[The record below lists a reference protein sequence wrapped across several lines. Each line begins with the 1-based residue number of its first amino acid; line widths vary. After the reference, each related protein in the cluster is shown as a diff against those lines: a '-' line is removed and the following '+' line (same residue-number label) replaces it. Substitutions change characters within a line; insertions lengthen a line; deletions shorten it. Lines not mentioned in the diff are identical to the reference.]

1 MLGSR
6 NGMDS
11 KFRYVIVASK
21 RAKQLLKGAKPKIR
35 SRSKNLIRVAQE
47 EVKKGLVDF
56 EIIKP
61 QVEPR
66 DEKEDMFLA
75 DELFGAE
82 NVAGE
87 SIEEKEVEKEET
99 KKEEKSKKLKVE
111 EEAENIEEGVENDTE
126 GNQEKDQSEKS
137 LENNKEN

>member
-1 MLGSR
+1 MGSQ

-21 RAKQLLKGAKPKIR
+21 RAKQLLKGAKPRVR

-47 EVKKGLVDF
+47 EVKKGIVDF

-75 DELFGAE
+75 DELFGSEAE
-82 NVAGE
+82 AE
-87 SIEEKEVEKEET
+87 KKIEEEVKEKTGE
-99 KKEEKSKKLKVE
+99 KVE
-111 EEAENIEEGVENDTE
+111 T
-126 GNQEKDQSEKS
+126 QERKKQAK
-137 LENNKEN
+137 K